1 MSSGSISV
9 LFFKL
14 SLLVIFCI
22 IALAPADSQAVPAIR
37 LSVGDTTG
45 NPGQNN
51 SVITVYLTNTFDE
64 VAAFEVWLQLANP
77 DILEFQT
84 DLDTVV
90 DTTYWECTGQIGDSC
105 TDSISVTE
113 NDPWTIRHIDTVIAD
128 VGNIDTTGSLISG
141 WELAITRSF
150 SGGSD
155 VKVIA
160 AADDPQV
167 PGAAP
172 NIPIQG
178 GGVLFRLLGDIKDIP
193 DTATNRTVEI
203 IPQPFLDNLSFSR
216 PDGSSIGIITEIV
229 PDTNCYE
236 CISWVPP
243 DSVDCLGWQ
252 KVPCSQCEPDC
263 DSTDIQ
269 MIEHGL
275 LDTSAVYLISG
286 ALTVNQP
293 PPYLCGDFDDNG
305 NVDITDLS
313 ILVDNQFLT
322 LTPLLPPTER
332 GDLDCSGG
340 SIDITDLQVLI
351 DNQFLTLTPLCCW
364 E

>member
-1 MSSGSISV
+1 MTSRSTVMRVCAFS
-9 LFFKL
+9 LL
-14 SLLVIFCI
+14 SLVLI
-22 IALAPADSQAVPAIR
+22 IALTPAESQAVPAVR

-51 SVITVYLTNTFDE
+51 SVITVYLTNTFDQIS
-64 VAAFEVWLQLANP
+64 AFEVWLQLANP

-90 DTTYWECTGQIGDSC
+90 DTTYWECTGYIGDSC
-105 TDSISVTE
+105 TDSVGVTE
-113 NDPWTIRHIDTVIAD
+113 LDDWTVFHVDTVVAE
-128 VGNIDTTGSLISG
+128 VGNIDTAGTLISG
-141 WELAITRSF
+141 WQLAITRSF

-178 GGVLFRLLGDIKDIP
+178 GGVLFRLLGDIKNIP
-193 DTATNRTVEI
+193 DTAENRTVDI

-216 PDGSSIGIITEIV
+216 PDGSSIGIITEMV

-243 DSVDCLGWQ
+243 DSEICLGWM
-252 KVPCSQCEPDC
+252 KVSCSVCSPDC
-263 DSTDIQ
+263 DSSYIR

-275 LDTSAVYLISG
+275 LDTAAIYLIPG

-293 PPYLCGDFDDNG
+293 PPYICGDLDDNG
-305 NVDITDLS
+305 IIDITDLS
-313 ILVDNQFLT
+313 IMIDNQFLT
-322 LTPLLPPTER
+322 LTPLLPPPER
-332 GDLDCSGG
+332 GDVDCSGG
-340 SIDITDLQVLI
+340 DVDITDLSVLI
-351 DNQFLTLTPLCCW
+351 DNQFLSLAPLCCW
-364 E
+364 

>member
-1 MSSGSISV
+1 MSSRSIV
-9 LFFKL
+9 TRFCTF
-14 SLLVIFCI
+14 SLLILLSMVFLI
-22 IALAPADSQAVPAIR
+22 PADTQAVPAIR

-64 VAAFEVWLQLANP
+64 ISAFEVWVQLSNP

-90 DTTYWECTGQIGDSC
+90 DTTFWECTGYIGDSC

-113 NDPWTIRHIDTVIAD
+113 TDPWWRFHIDTVIAD
-128 VGNIDTTGSLISG
+128 VGNIDTTGSLIGG
-141 WELAITRSF
+141 WQLAITRSF

-172 NIPIQG
+172 NISVQG

-193 DTATNRTVEI
+193 DTATNRTVSI
-203 IPQPFLDNLSFSR
+203 IPQPFLDNFNFSR
-216 PDGSSIGIITEIV
+216 PDGTSIGIITESV
-229 PDTNCYE
+229 PDTNCFE

-243 DSVDCLGWQ
+243 DSVVCLGWQ
-252 KVPCSQCEPDC
+252 KVNCGICEPDC
-263 DSTDIQ
+263 DSTNIV
-269 MIEHGL
+269 MIDHGV
-275 LDTSAVYLISG
+275 LDTSAVYLIPG

-293 PPYLCGDFDDNG
+293 PPYICGDLDDNG
-305 NVDITDLS
+305 IIDITDLS
-313 ILVDNQFLT
+313 ILIDNQFLT
-322 LTPLLPPTER
+322 LTPLLPPPER
-332 GDLDCSGG
+332 GDVDCSGG
-340 SIDITDLQVLI
+340 TVDITDLQVLI
-351 DNQFLTLTPLCCW
+351 DNQFLSLAPLCCW
-364 E
+364 